1 MCPALGPALGAA
13 LGPATEPVAPTTW
26 HCRRIAPEPLPWA
39 LIPHLLAIGMALAF
53 VLERQGAGT
62 PQNQEG
68 LVPALAEPYRGGAAG
83 H

>member
-1 MCPALGPALGAA
+1 
-13 LGPATEPVAPTTW
+13 
-26 HCRRIAPEPLPWA
+26 
-39 LIPHLLAIGMALAF
+39 MALAF